1 MSLSVLARLSLIRR
15 SIGFFFT
22 DNTSE
27 LFTGAHQL
35 TTLEMKED
43 TQMEKTHKT
52 QESESV
58 TKMSKNPTESQHFP
72 SHLCQFNMMQAVKK
86 RKRKKKV
93 LHWFGVSLWMGGH
106 HINNNNK
113 NQTVIP

>member
-1 MSLSVLARLSLIRR
+1 
-15 SIGFFFT
+15 
-22 DNTSE
+22 
-27 LFTGAHQL
+27 
-35 TTLEMKED
+35 
-43 TQMEKTHKT
+43 MEKTHRT